1 MGNDSEELFGCGRDW
16 CRVLLLNE
24 VLGRCVPEVL
34 IGAAD
39 TLNNIQKGNASLD
52 TLKNMFGDDG
62 SIPPDKAVNDSEKYI
77 GQVVNSEGV
86 ITKIVH
92 DLSKSWWQILTLVV
106 AAGVLAFLWT
116 VILRIL
122 GGFMIWTSIIAILG
136 VLGAGCGYS
145 WFKWTTLVKA
155 GAVDD
160 FSFQPI
166 FSVYF
171 EMPTTWLVVA
181 IIVSAA
187 LLLLLLI
194 LLFVRKRISIAV
206 ALIEESS
213 RAVGH
218 MMSTLIFPI
227 FPFALHVLVIAIWGT
242 IAIWL
247 ASSGAENCVK
257 NDGRNTTCDCAT
269 SAEDPNCVFV
279 GLVKQETTI
288 FWLQVYNLFAFFW
301 MTCFVSSL
309 GDISLAGAFASY
321 YWAKNKPKDV
331 PSFPVLRALGR
342 AIRYNLGSLAFGSL
356 IIAIVKII
364 RVILDYL
371 DKKLSTTNS
380 TVLKIIFTALKCCFW
395 CMEVFFKFLTKNAFI
410 MMAIYGKNFFTSAKD
425 SFLLLVRNCV
435 RAAVVNQ
442 VAGILL
448 FLGKA
453 LITLGMGVV
462 AFFYFSGQWV
472 VDGIPRVELYY
483 YFVPIILVLI
493 GSYFVADLFF
503 DVYEMA
509 VDTTFICFLEDSEQ
523 NDGSPEKPF
532 YMSKNLQNILD
543 KKNEK

>member
-1 MGNDSEELFGCGRDW
+1 MTDETQPVIVQLVLRYDS
-16 CRVLLLNE
+16 
-24 VLGRCVPEVL
+24 
-34 IGAAD
+34 
-39 TLNNIQKGNASLD
+39 
-52 TLKNMFGDDG
+52 
-62 SIPPDKAVNDSEKYI
+62 
-77 GQVVNSEGV
+77 
-86 ITKIVH
+86 
-92 DLSKSWWQILTLVV
+92 
-106 AAGVLAFLWT
+106 
-116 VILRIL
+116 
-122 GGFMIWTSIIAILG
+122 
-136 VLGAGCGYS
+136 
-145 WFKWTTLVKA
+145 
-155 GAVDD
+155 
-160 FSFQPI
+160 
-166 FSVYF
+166 
-171 EMPTTWLVVA
+171 
-181 IIVSAA
+181 
-187 LLLLLLI
+187 
-194 LLFVRKRISIAV
+194 
-206 ALIEESS
+206 
-213 RAVGH
+213 
-218 MMSTLIFPI
+218 
-227 FPFALHVLVIAIWGT
+227 
-242 IAIWL
+242 
-247 ASSGAENCVK
+247 
-257 NDGRNTTCDCAT
+257 
-269 SAEDPNCVFV
+269 NCVFV
-279 GLVKQETTI
+279 GLIKQETTI

-321 YWAKNKPKDV
+321 YWARNKPKDV

-380 TVLKIIFTALKCCFW
+380 T
-395 CMEVFFKFLTKNAFI
+395 
-410 MMAIYGKNFFTSAKD
+410 MAIYGKNFFTSAKD

-493 GSYFVADLFF
+493 V
-503 DVYEMA
+503 
-509 VDTTFICFLEDSEQ
+509 EDSEQ